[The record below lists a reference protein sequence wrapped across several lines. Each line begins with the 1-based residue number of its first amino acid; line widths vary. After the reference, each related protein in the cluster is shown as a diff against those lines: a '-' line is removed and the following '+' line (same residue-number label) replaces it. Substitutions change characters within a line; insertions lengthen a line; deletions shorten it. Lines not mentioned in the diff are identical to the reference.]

1 MKDDAYERID
11 KMWEIKAME
20 EKMQH
25 YDRTTVTFH
34 HGNAFTPEGIDAE
47 PFATL
52 TINNLVERE
61 LIDTIC
67 ALVREYT
74 NKTHADFCNI
84 KILTE
89 DWDT

>member
-1 MKDDAYERID
+1 MT
-11 KMWEIKAME
+11 
-20 EKMQH
+20 H

-52 TINNLVERE
+52 TINSLVERE

-67 ALVREYT
+67 ALICAHV
-74 NKTHADFCNI
+74 NDTHMDFCNI
-84 KILTE
+84 KLSTE
-89 DWDT
+89 DWDS